1 MDESDIDIEE
11 IKQELYSLY
20 KTIIKNNSNDI
31 TNLPQLLDISSYT
44 NLSLITNIK
53 KLIKEIILLNSNYKD
68 DLSQQENMIKKLEFD
83 IKYYL
88 KDLLHYKIQINSL
101 EIKLNAFASMEEDYE
116 ELKAKVKFEGGKFLE
131 NDRKDNEIIILRNE
145 NSRIKKEIKKLESQ
159 KIVMES
165 EYNEKIKKLENEIL
179 ILNKKISDMEKN
191 NRENKNDF
199 NSSANLKLN
208 IKDNKENIANKKLK
222 KNNFNLSNVH
232 NIINFTNNNFANNNK
247 KLVNFHSPKDDLL
260 YIERSRN
267 KYNDKTTVNSNLFT
281 ATYNKIVNG
290 INNNNK
296 ILFPFK
302 KEFNLIKYTRNK
314 SISVMKG
321 RELSESKTMSFNNN
335 YNYNT
340 EIKKKNF
347 NKIINAKQQ
356 NAFSLNSTDLK
367 NMGQIDKKY
376 ANKNFNRIVSAKNI
390 KNNKI

>member
-20 KTIIKNNSNDI
+20 KTIIKNNSNEI

-159 KIVMES
+159 KIVIES

-267 KYNDKTTVNSNLFT
+267 KYNNKTTVNSNLFT

-347 NKIINAKQQ
+347 NKIMNAKQQ

>member
-20 KTIIKNNSNDI
+20 KTIIKNNSNEI

-208 IKDNKENIANKKLK
+208 IKDNKENITNKKLK

-267 KYNDKTTVNSNLFT
+267 KYNNKTTVNSNLFT

-356 NAFSLNSTDLK
+356 NAFSLNITDLK

>member
-20 KTIIKNNSNDI
+20 KTIIKNNSNEI

-165 EYNEKIKKLENEIL
+165 EYNEKIKKLENDIML
-179 ILNKKISDMEKN
+179 LNKKILDLEKSH
-191 NRENKNDF
+191 RENNNDF
-199 NSSANLKLN
+199 NSSVNLKLN
-208 IKDNKENIANKKLK
+208 VKESKDNIANKKLK

-232 NIINFTNNNFANNNK
+232 NIINFTNNNFINNNK

-260 YIERSRN
+260 YMERSRN
-267 KYNDKTTVNSNLFT
+267 KYNNKTTVNSNLFT
-281 ATYNKIVNG
+281 ATYNKIING
-290 INNNNK
+290 MNNNK
-296 ILFPFK
+296 VLFPFK

-321 RELSESKTMSFNNN
+321 RELSESKTMSFKSN

-340 EIKKKNF
+340 EIKKKNI

-356 NAFSLNSTDLK
+356 NAFSFNSTDLK
-367 NMGQIDKKY
+367 NMGQTDKKY
-376 ANKNFNRIVSAKNI
+376 GNKNFNRIVSAKNI